1 MKTLLITLAVI
12 IIIIFLIKNNL
23 TKNNI
28 QGSGNIISE
37 SRELNNFTSINL
49 LGSIDVNIKTSE
61 SNNCV
66 VVADDNLIPYI
77 KTEVVNNKL
86 NISLNESYS
95 SEEKL
100 VVNINTPNYDEVSLS
115 GSGNINILDFKKNNL
130 SLNISGSGNITG
142 NGEVETL
149 VVKINGSGNLM
160 SKEIKSKSATITI
173 NGSGDGEVFASD
185 SISAKINGSGNI
197 KYFGNP
203 ENVDSII
210 NGSGNIKSN
219 YPPIKNCYDSQANYI
234 I

>member
-12 IIIIFLIKNNL
+12 IIIIFFIKNNL
-23 TKNNI
+23 TKNKI

-37 SRELNNFTSINL
+37 SRELNNFTSITL

-95 SEEKL
+95 SEDKL

-115 GSGNINILDFKKNNL
+115 GSGNINILDFKNNNL
-130 SLNISGSGNITG
+130 SLNISGSGNMTG

-160 SKEIKSKSATITI
+160 SKEIKSKSATIII

-197 KYFGNP
+197 EYFGNP

-210 NGSGNIKSN
+210 NGSGDIKSN
-219 YPPIKNCYDSQANYI
+219 
-234 I
+234 

>member
-12 IIIIFLIKNNL
+12 IIIIFIIKHNL

-37 SRELNNFTSINL
+37 SRELNNFTSIIL

-66 VVADDNLIPYI
+66 VVADDNLIPFI

-86 NISLNESYS
+86 NISLNESYA

-115 GSGNINILDFKKNNL
+115 GSGNINILDFKNNNL

-210 NGSGNIKSN
+210 NGSGDIKSN
-219 YPPIKNCYDSQANYI
+219 
-234 I
+234 

>member
-12 IIIIFLIKNNL
+12 IIIIFIIKHNL

-37 SRELNNFTSINL
+37 SRELNNFTSIIL

-115 GSGNINILDFKKNNL
+115 GSGNINILDFKNNNL

-160 SKEIKSKSATITI
+160 SKEIKSKFATITI
-173 NGSGDGEVFASD
+173 NGSGDAEVFASD

-210 NGSGNIKSN
+210 NGSGDIKSN
-219 YPPIKNCYDSQANYI
+219 
-234 I
+234 

>member
-12 IIIIFLIKNNL
+12 IIIIFFIKNNL

-37 SRELNNFTSINL
+37 SRELNNFTSIIL

-115 GSGNINILDFKKNNL
+115 GSGNINILDFKNNNL

-203 ENVDSII
+203 ENVDTII
-210 NGSGNIKSN
+210 NGSGDIKSN
-219 YPPIKNCYDSQANYI
+219 
-234 I
+234 

>member
-12 IIIIFLIKNNL
+12 IIIIFIIKNNL

-37 SRELNNFTSINL
+37 SRELNNFTSIIL
-49 LGSIDVNIKTSE
+49 LGSLDVNIKTSE

-115 GSGNINILDFKKNNL
+115 GSGNINILDFKNNNL

-160 SKEIKSKSATITI
+160 SKEIKSKFATITI
-173 NGSGDGEVFASD
+173 NGSGDAEVFASD

-197 KYFGNP
+197 EYFGNP

-210 NGSGNIKSN
+210 NGSGDIKSN
-219 YPPIKNCYDSQANYI
+219 
-234 I
+234 

>member
-12 IIIIFLIKNNL
+12 IIIIFIIKHNL

-37 SRELNNFTSINL
+37 SRELNNFTSIIL

-115 GSGNINILDFKKNNL
+115 GSGNINILDFKNNNL

-160 SKEIKSKSATITI
+160 SKEIKSKFATITI
-173 NGSGDGEVFASD
+173 NGSGDAEVFASD

-210 NGSGNIKSN
+210 NGSGDINSN
-219 YPPIKNCYDSQANYI
+219 
-234 I
+234 

>member
-1 MKTLLITLAVI
+1 MK
-12 IIIIFLIKNNL
+12 K
-23 TKNNI
+23 I

-37 SRELNNFTSINL
+37 SRELNNFTSIIL

-115 GSGNINILDFKKNNL
+115 GSGNINILDFKNNNL

-160 SKEIKSKSATITI
+160 SKEIKSKFATITI
-173 NGSGDGEVFASD
+173 NGSGDAEVFASD

-210 NGSGNIKSN
+210 NGSGDIKSN
-219 YPPIKNCYDSQANYI
+219 
-234 I
+234 

>member
-12 IIIIFLIKNNL
+12 IIIIFIIKHNL

-37 SRELNNFTSINL
+37 SRELNNFTSIIL

-66 VVADDNLIPYI
+66 VVADDNLIPFI

-86 NISLNESYS
+86 NISLNESYA

-115 GSGNINILDFKKNNL
+115 GSGNINILDFKNNNL

-160 SKEIKSKSATITI
+160 SKEIKSKFATITI
-173 NGSGDGEVFASD
+173 NGSGDAEVFASD

-210 NGSGNIKSN
+210 NGSGDINSN
-219 YPPIKNCYDSQANYI
+219 
-234 I
+234 

>member
-37 SRELNNFTSINL
+37 SRELNNFTSIIL

-95 SEEKL
+95 SKEKL

-115 GSGNINILDFKKNNL
+115 GSGNINILDFKNNNL

-197 KYFGNP
+197 EYFGNP

-219 YPPIKNCYDSQANYI
+219 
-234 I
+234 

>member
-1 MKTLLITLAVI
+1 MK
-12 IIIIFLIKNNL
+12 K
-23 TKNNI
+23 I

-37 SRELNNFTSINL
+37 SRELNNFTSIIL

-115 GSGNINILDFKKNNL
+115 GSGNINILDFKNNNL

-160 SKEIKSKSATITI
+160 SKEIKSKFATITI
-173 NGSGDGEVFASD
+173 NGSGDAEVFASD

-197 KYFGNP
+197 EYFGNP

-210 NGSGNIKSN
+210 NGSGDIKSN
-219 YPPIKNCYDSQANYI
+219 
-234 I
+234 

>member
-12 IIIIFLIKNNL
+12 IIIIFIIKHNL

-37 SRELNNFTSINL
+37 SRELNNFTSIML

-115 GSGNINILDFKKNNL
+115 GSGNINILDFKNNNL

-210 NGSGNIKSN
+210 NGSGDIKSN
-219 YPPIKNCYDSQANYI
+219 
-234 I
+234 

>member
-12 IIIIFLIKNNL
+12 IIIIFFIKNNL
-23 TKNNI
+23 TNNNI

-37 SRELNNFTSINL
+37 SRELDNFTSIAL
-49 LGSIDVNIKTSE
+49 LGSIDMNIKTSE
-61 SNNCV
+61 NNNCV
-66 VVADDNLIPYI
+66 VVADDNLIPHI

-86 NISLNESYS
+86 NVSLNKSYS

-100 VVNINTPNYDEVSLS
+100 VVNINTPNYDEVFLS
-115 GSGNINILDFKKNNL
+115 GSANINILDFEHNNL

-173 NGSGDGEVFASD
+173 NGSGDGEVFASE
-185 SISAKINGSGNI
+185 SISAKINGSGNQS
-197 KYFGNP
+197 
-203 ENVDSII
+203 DR
-210 NGSGNIKSN
+210 
-219 YPPIKNCYDSQANYI
+219 
-234 I
+234 

>member
-1 MKTLLITLAVI
+1 MTTLLIILSVFI
-12 IIIIFLIKNNL
+12 IIIYFIKNNL

-37 SRELNNFTSINL
+37 SRELNNFTSITL

-115 GSGNINILDFKKNNL
+115 GSGNINILDFKNNNL

-173 NGSGDGEVFASD
+173 NGSGDAEVFASD

-197 KYFGNP
+197 EYFGNP

-210 NGSGNIKSN
+210 NGSGDIKSN
-219 YPPIKNCYDSQANYI
+219 
-234 I
+234 

>member
-12 IIIIFLIKNNL
+12 IIIIFFIKNNL

-37 SRELNNFTSINL
+37 SRELNNFTSIIL

-115 GSGNINILDFKKNNL
+115 GSGNINILDFKNNNL

-149 VVKINGSGNLM
+149 IVKINGSGNLM

-185 SISAKINGSGNI
+185 AISAKINGSGNI

-210 NGSGNIKSN
+210 NGSGDIKSN
-219 YPPIKNCYDSQANYI
+219 
-234 I
+234 

>member
-12 IIIIFLIKNNL
+12 IIIIFFIKNNL

-37 SRELNNFTSINL
+37 SRELNNFTSIIL

-115 GSGNINILDFKKNNL
+115 GSGNINILDFKNNNL

-173 NGSGDGEVFASD
+173 NGSGVGKVFASD

-210 NGSGNIKSN
+210 NGSGDINSN
-219 YPPIKNCYDSQANYI
+219 
-234 I
+234 

>member
-12 IIIIFLIKNNL
+12 IIIIFIIKNNL

-37 SRELNNFTSINL
+37 SRELNNFTSIIL
-49 LGSIDVNIKTSE
+49 LGSINVNIKTSE

-95 SEEKL
+95 SEDKL

-115 GSGNINILDFKKNNL
+115 GSGNINILDFKNNNL

-142 NGEVETL
+142 NGEVEIL

-173 NGSGDGEVFASD
+173 NGSGDGEVFAGD

-203 ENVDSII
+203 ENVDTII
-210 NGSGNIKSN
+210 NGSGDIKSN
-219 YPPIKNCYDSQANYI
+219 
-234 I
+234 

>member
-1 MKTLLITLAVI
+1 MKTLLITLAII
-12 IIIIFLIKNNL
+12 IIIIFFIKNNL

-37 SRELNNFTSINL
+37 SRELNNFTSIIL

-77 KTEVVNNKL
+77 KTEVVDNKL

-100 VVNINTPNYDEVSLS
+100 VVNINTPNYDEVSLT
-115 GSGNINILDFKKNNL
+115 GSGNINILDFKNNNL

-160 SKEIKSKSATITI
+160 SKEIKSKFATITI
-173 NGSGDGEVFASD
+173 NGSGDAEVFASD

-219 YPPIKNCYDSQANYI
+219 
-234 I
+234 

>member
-1 MKTLLITLAVI
+1 MKTLLITLAII
-12 IIIIFLIKNNL
+12 IIIIFFIKNNL
-23 TKNNI
+23 TKNKI

-37 SRELNNFTSINL
+37 SRELNNFTSIIL

-115 GSGNINILDFKKNNL
+115 GSGNINILDFKNNNL

-219 YPPIKNCYDSQANYI
+219 
-234 I
+234 

>member
-1 MKTLLITLAVI
+1 MKWLVNVQTIL
-12 IIIIFLIKNNL
+12 IIFFIKNNL

-37 SRELNNFTSINL
+37 SRELNNFTSIIL

-66 VVADDNLIPYI
+66 VVADDNLIPFI

-86 NISLNESYS
+86 NISLNESYA

-115 GSGNINILDFKKNNL
+115 GSGNINILDFKNNNL

-149 VVKINGSGNLM
+149 VVKINGSGNLL

-210 NGSGNIKSN
+210 NGSGDINSN
-219 YPPIKNCYDSQANYI
+219 
-234 I
+234 

>member
-37 SRELNNFTSINL
+37 SRELNNFTSIIL

-130 SLNISGSGNITG
+130 SLNVSGSGNITG

-173 NGSGDGEVFASD
+173 NGSGVGKVFASD

-210 NGSGNIKSN
+210 NGSGDIKSN
-219 YPPIKNCYDSQANYI
+219 
-234 I
+234 

>member
-12 IIIIFLIKNNL
+12 IIIIFIIKNNL

-37 SRELNNFTSINL
+37 SRELNNFTSIIL

-66 VVADDNLIPYI
+66 VVADDNLIPFI

-95 SEEKL
+95 SEENL

-115 GSGNINILDFKKNNL
+115 GSGNINILDFKNNNL

-160 SKEIKSKSATITI
+160 SNEIKSKSATITI
-173 NGSGDGEVFASD
+173 NGSGYGEVFASD

-203 ENVDSII
+203 ENVDNII
-210 NGSGNIKSN
+210 NGSGDIKSN
-219 YPPIKNCYDSQANYI
+219 
-234 I
+234 

>member
-12 IIIIFLIKNNL
+12 IIIIFFIKNNL
-23 TKNNI
+23 TKKNI

-37 SRELNNFTSINL
+37 SRELNNFTSITL

-77 KTEVVNNKL
+77 KTEVINNKL
-86 NISLNESYS
+86 NVSLNESYS

-115 GSGNINILDFKKNNL
+115 GSGNINILDFKHNNL

-160 SKEIKSKSATITI
+160 GEEIKSKSATITI
-173 NGSGDGEVFASD
+173 NGSGDAEVFASD

-197 KYFGNP
+197 EYFGNP

-210 NGSGNIKSN
+210 NGSGDINSK
-219 YPPIKNCYDSQANYI
+219 
-234 I
+234 

>member
-12 IIIIFLIKNNL
+12 IIIIFIIKNNL

-37 SRELNNFTSINL
+37 SRELNNFTSIIL
-49 LGSIDVNIKTSE
+49 LGSLDVNIKTSE

-115 GSGNINILDFKKNNL
+115 GSGNINILDFKNNNL

-219 YPPIKNCYDSQANYI
+219 
-234 I
+234 

>member
-1 MKTLLITLAVI
+1 MKTLLITLAII
-12 IIIIFLIKNNL
+12 IIIIFFIKNNL

-37 SRELNNFTSINL
+37 SRELNNFTSIIL

-115 GSGNINILDFKKNNL
+115 GSGNINILDFKNNNL

-210 NGSGNIKSN
+210 NGSGDIISN
-219 YPPIKNCYDSQANYI
+219 
-234 I
+234 

>member
-12 IIIIFLIKNNL
+12 IIIIFFIKNNL

-37 SRELNNFTSINL
+37 SRELNNFTSIIL

-115 GSGNINILDFKKNNL
+115 GSGNINILDFKNNNL

-173 NGSGDGEVFASD
+173 NGSGDAEVFASD

-197 KYFGNP
+197 EYFGNP

-210 NGSGNIKSN
+210 NGSGDINSN
-219 YPPIKNCYDSQANYI
+219 
-234 I
+234 

>member
-12 IIIIFLIKNNL
+12 IIIIFFIKNNL

-37 SRELNNFTSINL
+37 SRELNNFTSIIL

-100 VVNINTPNYDEVSLS
+100 AVNINTPNYDEVSLS
-115 GSGNINILDFKKNNL
+115 GSGNINILDFKNNNL

-210 NGSGNIKSN
+210 NGSGDIISN
-219 YPPIKNCYDSQANYI
+219 
-234 I
+234 

>member
-37 SRELNNFTSINL
+37 SRELNNFTSIIL

-115 GSGNINILDFKKNNL
+115 GSGNINILDFKNNNL

-173 NGSGDGEVFASD
+173 NGSGVGKVFASD

-210 NGSGNIKSN
+210 NGSGDIKSN
-219 YPPIKNCYDSQANYI
+219 
-234 I
+234 

>member
-12 IIIIFLIKNNL
+12 IIIIFFIKNNL

-37 SRELNNFTSINL
+37 SRELNNFTSITL

-115 GSGNINILDFKKNNL
+115 GSGNINILDFKNNNL
-130 SLNISGSGNITG
+130 SLIISGSGNITG

-173 NGSGDGEVFASD
+173 NGSGDAEVFASD

-197 KYFGNP
+197 EYFGNP

-210 NGSGNIKSN
+210 NGSGDIKSN
-219 YPPIKNCYDSQANYI
+219 
-234 I
+234 

>member
-12 IIIIFLIKNNL
+12 IIIIFFIKNNL

-37 SRELNNFTSINL
+37 SRELNNFTSIIL

-66 VVADDNLIPYI
+66 VVADDNLIPFI

-115 GSGNINILDFKKNNL
+115 GSGNINILDFKNNNL

-173 NGSGDGEVFASD
+173 NGSGDAEVFASD

-197 KYFGNP
+197 EYFGNP

-210 NGSGNIKSN
+210 NGSGDIKSN
-219 YPPIKNCYDSQANYI
+219 
-234 I
+234 

>member
-12 IIIIFLIKNNL
+12 IIIIFIIKNNL

-37 SRELNNFTSINL
+37 SRELNNFTSIIL

-115 GSGNINILDFKKNNL
+115 GSGNINILDFKNNNL

-219 YPPIKNCYDSQANYI
+219 
-234 I
+234 

>member
-12 IIIIFLIKNNL
+12 IIIIFFIKNNL

-37 SRELNNFTSINL
+37 SRELNNFTSIIL

-115 GSGNINILDFKKNNL
+115 GSGNINILDFKNNNL

-160 SKEIKSKSATITI
+160 SKEIKSTSATITI
-173 NGSGDGEVFASD
+173 NGSGDAEVFASD

-197 KYFGNP
+197 EYFGNP

-210 NGSGNIKSN
+210 NGSGDIKSN
-219 YPPIKNCYDSQANYI
+219 
-234 I
+234 

>member
-1 MKTLLITLAVI
+1 MKTLLITLVVI
-12 IIIIFLIKNNL
+12 IIIIFFIKNNL

-37 SRELNNFTSINL
+37 SRELNNFTSIIL

-115 GSGNINILDFKKNNL
+115 GSGNINILDFKNNNL

-173 NGSGDGEVFASD
+173 NGSGDAEVFASD

-197 KYFGNP
+197 EYFGNP

-210 NGSGNIKSN
+210 NGSGDIKSN
-219 YPPIKNCYDSQANYI
+219 
-234 I
+234 

>member
-1 MKTLLITLAVI
+1 MKTLLITLAII
-12 IIIIFLIKNNL
+12 IIIIFFIKNNL

-37 SRELNNFTSINL
+37 SRELNNFTSIIL

-66 VVADDNLIPYI
+66 VVADDNLIPFI

-115 GSGNINILDFKKNNL
+115 GSGNINILDFKNNNL

-173 NGSGDGEVFASD
+173 NGSGDAEVFASD
-185 SISAKINGSGNI
+185 SIIAKINGSGNI
-197 KYFGNP
+197 EYFGNP

-210 NGSGNIKSN
+210 NGSGDIKSN
-219 YPPIKNCYDSQANYI
+219 
-234 I
+234 

>member
-1 MKTLLITLAVI
+1 MKK
-12 IIIIFLIKNNL
+12 IK
-23 TKNNI
+23 
-28 QGSGNIISE
+28 GSGNIISE
-37 SRELNNFTSINL
+37 SRELNNFTSIML

-115 GSGNINILDFKKNNL
+115 GSGNINILDFKNNNL

-210 NGSGNIKSN
+210 NGSGDINSN
-219 YPPIKNCYDSQANYI
+219 
-234 I
+234 

>member
-12 IIIIFLIKNNL
+12 IIIIFFIKNNL
-23 TKNNI
+23 TNNKI

-37 SRELNNFTSINL
+37 SRELNNFTSITL

-100 VVNINTPNYDEVSLS
+100 VVNINTPYYDEVSLS
-115 GSGNINILDFKKNNL
+115 GSGNINILDFKNNNL

-160 SKEIKSKSATITI
+160 SKEIKSKSATMTI
-173 NGSGDGEVFASD
+173 NGSGYGEVFASD
-185 SISAKINGSGNI
+185 SIIAKINGSGNI

-210 NGSGNIKSN
+210 NGSGDIEPN
-219 YPPIKNCYDSQANYI
+219 
-234 I
+234 

>member
-12 IIIIFLIKNNL
+12 IIIIFFIKNNL

-37 SRELNNFTSINL
+37 SRELNNFTSIIL

-77 KTEVVNNKL
+77 KTEVIKNKL
-86 NISLNESYS
+86 QISLNESYS

-115 GSGNINILDFKKNNL
+115 GSGNINILDFKNNNL

-173 NGSGDGEVFASD
+173 NGSGDAEVFASD

-197 KYFGNP
+197 EYFGNP

-210 NGSGNIKSN
+210 NGSGDINSN
-219 YPPIKNCYDSQANYI
+219 
-234 I
+234 

>member
-12 IIIIFLIKNNL
+12 IIIIFFIKNNL
-23 TKNNI
+23 TKNKI

-37 SRELNNFTSINL
+37 SRELNNFTSIIL

-100 VVNINTPNYDEVSLS
+100 VININTPNYDEVSLS
-115 GSGNINILDFKKNNL
+115 GSGNINILDFKNNNL

-219 YPPIKNCYDSQANYI
+219 
-234 I
+234 